1 MNKHGQIGRFR
12 ELMAAIV
19 TLVFLIYFVS
29 ILGSQFGETPL
40 FSPTLF
46 ILLFIVLIVI
56 FLVEIWKR
64 LLR

>member
-1 MNKHGQIGRFR
+1 MNKQGQIGKFR

-29 ILGSQFGETPL
+29 ILGSKFGETPL

-46 ILLFIVLIVI
+46 VLLFIVLIVA
-56 FLVEIWKR
+56 FLIEIWKR
-64 LLR
+64 LID